1 MPFKRSLWLAAA
13 ASVIAF
19 APANAQLNPS
29 RNITLVVPIAAG
41 GGVDAIGRLVAEKL
55 QERLKQS
62 VVVENRTG
70 AGGTV
75 GTDSV
80 AKAAPDGHTLLLMES
95 SATISKWLN
104 KDVPFDVT
112 TDFAPIARV
121 ATSPLMLFAHPS
133 VAAKDAKDVIALAKT
148 TSLSVAIPGVGTPH
162 HLANVLFNAAAKI
175 DITVVPYRGTGPGL
189 ADLLAGRVP
198 LMWATPVALIPHVQA
213 GKVNA
218 IAVAS
223 RKRADSLP
231 QAATIA
237 ESALPGFEVEIWFGV
252 AAPAKTPPS
261 IVAQLAKEI
270 EAIVQLP
277 DVKDRAQKFGL
288 DLSYAGSDEL
298 RKVIAADHA
307 RYGKAVEGSGLAT
320 K

>member
-1 MPFKRSLWLAAA
+1 MLFKRRVWLAAVLSLA
-13 ASVIAF
+13 AT
-19 APANAQLNPS
+19 APVEAQLNPQ

-55 QERLKQS
+55 QERLKQN

-75 GTDSV
+75 GTESV

-112 TDFAPIARV
+112 TDFAPVARV
-121 ATSPLMLFAHPS
+121 ATSPLMLFGHPS
-133 VAAKDAKDVIALAKT
+133 VAAKDAKGVIALAKASPLT
-148 TSLSVAIPGVGTPH
+148 VAIPGVGTPH
-162 HLANVLFNAAAKI
+162 HLANAMFNAAAKI

-189 ADLLAGRVP
+189 ADVLAGRVP
-198 LMWATPVALIPHVQA
+198 LMWATPVALIPHVEA

-218 IAVAS
+218 LAVAS
-223 RKRADSLP
+223 LKRAASLL
-231 QAATIA
+231 QATPIA

-252 AAPAKTPPS
+252 AAPAKTPPDL
-261 IVAQLAKEI
+261 VARLAKEI
-270 EAIVQLP
+270 EAIMQLP
-277 DVKDRAQKFGL
+277 DVHERTKKLGFDIA
-288 DLSYAGSDEL
+288 YAGSEPF
-298 RKVIAADHA
+298 RKLIADDHA
-307 RYGKAVEGSGLAT
+307 RFGRAVAAAGI
-320 K
+320 KPN

>member
-1 MPFKRSLWLAAA
+1 MPFKRSLWLAAVLLCVFA
-13 ASVIAF
+13 
-19 APANAQLNPS
+19 APAVAQFNPQ
-29 RNITLVVPIAAG
+29 RNIILVVPIAAG
-41 GGVDAIGRLVAEKL
+41 GGVDAVGRLVAEKL
-55 QERLKQS
+55 QERLKIN

-75 GTDSV
+75 GTESV

-104 KDVPFDVT
+104 KGVPFDVT

-121 ATSPLMLFAHPS
+121 VTSPLMLFAHPS
-133 VAAKDAKDVIALAKT
+133 VAAKDAKEVIALAKT
-148 TSLSVAIPGVGTPH
+148 SQLTVAIPGIGTPH
-162 HLANVLFNAAAKI
+162 HLANVLFNSAAKT

-198 LMWATPVALIPHVQA
+198 LMWATPVALIPHVES

-218 IAVAS
+218 LAVAS
-223 RKRADSLP
+223 LKRASSLP
-231 QAATIA
+231 MAATIA

-252 AAPAKTPPS
+252 AAPARTPPA

-270 EAIVQLP
+270 EAVMALP
-277 DVKDRAQKFGL
+277 EVKERTAKFGL
-288 DLSYAGSDEL
+288 DIAYAGSEQL
-298 RKVIAADHA
+298 RKIIAEDHA
-307 RYGKAVEGSGLAT
+307 RYGKAVQASGMEV